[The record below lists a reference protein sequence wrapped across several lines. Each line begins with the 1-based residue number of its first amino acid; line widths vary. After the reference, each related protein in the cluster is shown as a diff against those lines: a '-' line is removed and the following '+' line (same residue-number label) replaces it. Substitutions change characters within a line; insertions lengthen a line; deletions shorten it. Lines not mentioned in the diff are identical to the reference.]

1 MGNSGSAPEPDTD
14 EFSSPAPAQEPAG
27 LTLYKGERNSK
38 GDFQWKEAAGG
49 IHASLYDANE
59 DATGRRPEW
68 HFELEGGPVDLNAVI
83 DDDFVFDLASRRVLF
98 TVDNTIWALH
108 TPAGGVFEA
117 LHAKYERALFEN
129 KWGLE
134 DTLENRNK
142 IMGTDGLQ
150 MIGKETAESLRAW
163 ADDMDVDVPTAA
175 ELSTPPRER
184 LVGRRDAIH
193 GLVMGAGDRS
203 YLIRDGEINVMRN
216 VLGGMEDAA
225 VKLSFGMP
233 ESGGTPGTGRRSTR
247 RSSLGPA
254 AASGG
259 GSLTP
264 SRALLMAAESKMAM
278 LTPLRKSNLIQADI
292 ETGRVVSEWSFQKD
306 GVDIPM
312 DDIVGDTKASQLE
325 DRQTFLGLGTNR
337 LVRWD
342 MRDRAGVVQE
352 MGSPIV
358 QYAGGKDYARNTN
371 FTCMA
376 TSGDGYVVVGSQ
388 DGRVR
393 LYSESTLTQARTSI
407 PSLGYP
413 ITDVD
418 VTYDGRWVVATAAH
432 YLMVV
437 MTTYRPPGSEAT
449 LCGFTSRM
457 GANSPAP
464 RLLRLRLEDA
474 LRTVNKGFMSN
485 FCVIGHASMARPSRA
500 MAGNVCAARRRRAF
514 SRTQSDESL
523 STTHRLGL
531 IPSQGNKPLQK
542 GRFTWVTERGRQERW
557 VVASC
562 GSYTVRWNL
571 RVVKTANAQTVSGGG
586 LTTVDQY
593 QLLSKEEHVVD
604 SAFMHDN
611 FARSHGES
619 MVVVTDNHVYNINDD
634 EDSS

>member
-1 MGNSGSAPEPDTD
+1 MLLLS
-14 EFSSPAPAQEPAG
+14 
-27 LTLYKGERNSK
+27 ERENHPGRQS
-38 GDFQWKEAAGG
+38 Q
-49 IHASLYDANE
+49 SL
-59 DATGRRPEW
+59 G
-68 HFELEGGPVDLNAVI
+68 
-83 DDDFVFDLASRRVLF
+83 
-98 TVDNTIWALH
+98 
-108 TPAGGVFEA
+108 
-117 LHAKYERALFEN
+117 
-129 KWGLE
+129 
-134 DTLENRNK
+134 
-142 IMGTDGLQ
+142 
-150 MIGKETAESLRAW
+150 
-163 ADDMDVDVPTAA
+163 
-175 ELSTPPRER
+175 ELSPSSW
-184 LVGRRDAIH
+184 GRH
-193 GLVMGAGDRS
+193 GIDKT
-203 YLIRDGEINVMRN
+203 IC
-216 VLGGMEDAA
+216 
-225 VKLSFGMP
+225 
-233 ESGGTPGTGRRSTR
+233 
-247 RSSLGPA
+247 PA
-254 AASGG
+254 A
-259 GSLTP
+259 LCP
-264 SRALLMAAESKMAM
+264 S
-278 LTPLRKSNLIQADI
+278 
-292 ETGRVVSEWSFQKD
+292 
-306 GVDIPM
+306 
-312 DDIVGDTKASQLE
+312 
-325 DRQTFLGLGTNR
+325 FLKQGTLFNI
-337 LVRWD
+337 LHH
-342 MRDRAGVVQE
+342 
-352 MGSPIV
+352 SPP
-358 QYAGGKDYARNTN
+358 
-371 FTCMA
+371 
-376 TSGDGYVVVGSQ
+376 SGDGYVVVGSQ

-611 FARSHGES
+611 FARSEYLFLCRSGGEGEGRDVLRALCVRGGH
-619 MVVVTDNHVYNINDD
+619 VVRGST
-634 EDSS
+634 

>member
-474 LRTVNKGFMSN
+474 LRT
-485 FCVIGHASMARPSRA
+485 
-500 MAGNVCAARRRRAF
+500 GNA
-514 SRTQSDESL
+514 
-523 STTHRLGL
+523 
-531 IPSQGNKPLQK
+531 PLQK